1 MNSSKSRTNSIEAAL
16 LPLFPNLLKV
26 EGKKARSYKRI
37 DQLIWSDHKARFI
50 QLYLRYFVQIT
61 KHGAY
66 IDGFSGPQYL
76 DKPDAWTASLVLA
89 SEPKWLRRFYL
100 CELEPESVRCLEELV
115 ASQPVPRSKSGRKL
129 PRKVEVIAGDF
140 NLTVDRILSAGTI
153 TQKEATFCLLDQRT
167 FECHWQTLVKLSK
180 YKQAPHNKVELLY
193 FLGVGWLHRAFSGLK
208 NYETPLNWWGRSDW
222 RDLLSMNCWSIAE
235 VVRKRFNEE
244 LGYKFAAAYPIFD
257 REEGNKIMYYMIHA
271 SDHEDAPALMVRA
284 HAKAVRSLPK
294 ETQLRLLDIGQVVP
308 AELVPS
314 SKLNN

>member
-1 MNSSKSRTNSIEAAL
+1 MNSSKSRTKSIADEL
-16 LPLFPNLLKV
+16 LPLFPNLPRV
-26 EGKKARSYKRI
+26 EGKRTRSYKRI

-76 DKPDAWTASLVLA
+76 DKLEAWTASLVLA

-100 CELEPESVRCLEELV
+100 CELEPESIRCLESLA

-129 PRKVEVIAGDF
+129 PRKVEVVPGDF
-140 NLTVDRILSAGTI
+140 NETIDKILSAGTI

-167 FECHWQTLVKLSK
+167 FECHWKTLVKLAS
-180 YKQAPHNKVELLY
+180 YKQTPHNKIELLY

-208 NYETPLNWWGRSDW
+208 NEEIPLNWWGRSDW
-222 RDLLSMNCWSIAE
+222 RDLLPMSCWSIAE
-235 VVRKRFNEE
+235 VVRKRFVDE
-244 LGYKFAAAYPIFD
+244 LGYRFAAAYPIFD
-257 REEGNKIMYYMIHA
+257 RDEGNKIMYYMIHA

-294 ETQLRLLDIGQVVP
+294 ETQMQLIDIAQESP
-308 AELVPS
+308 AEFNSGPV
-314 SKLNN
+314 